1 MQHHDLSEPS
11 KNCGRNGSHS
21 AWWTGWRYHHR
32 RVYKPSLLTIK
43 EFQSEIWRKAFEAVH
58 KCFGLSVTL
67 FVRHGNA
74 GVRGLSPK
82 HVQAVFVGIDL
93 QDTCKKQRF
102 PISKSYCCWNKWTW
116 CFAFIRKAHQAAIS
130 RKADVEEWIAG
141 ETHEVFQNTKT
152 WRRTCGRWVWHCLRC
167 SKMFCC
173 EGIFGKW
180 FLGP

>member
-32 RVYKPSLLTIK
+32 RVYKPSLLAIK
-43 EFQSEIWRKAFEAVH
+43 ELQSEIWRKAFEAVH

-82 HVQAVFVGIDL
+82 HVQA
-93 QDTCKKQRF
+93 CKIHAQSKDFRSQRH
-102 PISKSYCCWNKWTW
+102 IVVETSGLGALRL
-116 CFAFIRKAHQAAIS
+116 FAKHTNAAIS
-130 RKADVEEWIAG
+130 GKADIRRVDWLVR
-141 ETHEVFQNTKT
+141 HPKCFKT
-152 WRRTCGRWVWHCLRC
+152 PKRWRTCGRWVWHRLWC
-167 SKMFCC
+167 SKMFLLW
-173 EGIFGKW
+173 GYFWKRIFRTLKQD
-180 FLGP
+180 